1 MASWRVEVVH
11 AGAQRSAGA
20 KAVALLVWTG
30 AGRTGNSWQA
40 GGRDTCMQGVKFSRR
55 KESISSGR
63 SAFMSMEQGQQII
76 KKNACRVR
84 VFTRKASGSSGMSG
98 FMSMKQG
105 QQINLLGFD

>member
-76 KKNACRVR
+76 KKTHAELESSQGKQAAARACRD
-84 VFTRKASGSSGMSG
+84 SC
-98 FMSMKQG
+98 Q
-105 QQINLLGFD
+105 